1 MLSKTLNLFLSGDF
15 GIPGKMVNCLL
26 VAAGP
31 KLDSMFYALSF
42 GCFSSRENSGHLS
55 PRYRLCFL
63 CIYLLLF
70 NGFSTVAF
78 WALWLFI
85 FEGND
90 IFLNVFLG
98 VSHALA
104 RESASPFY
112 Y

>member
-1 MLSKTLNLFLSGDF
+1 
-15 GIPGKMVNCLL
+15 MVNCLL

-78 WALWLFI
+78 WALRLFI